1 MRLKTGFDAL
11 LGYLRHLTQAPLSK
25 ELYKTSLSDR
35 ILSTIND
42 AILVTNQDLKIV
54 EINPAFTRVTGYT
67 KEEILGRS
75 PSLLSSGRHDKEF
88 YDNMWHSINE
98 SGQWTGTIWNRKKN
112 GDIYP
117 EWLSISTMV
126 DSVGKTTHYLAT
138 FSDLSHQKSFQNQ
151 THLLAY
157 YDSLTG
163 LPNRVLFNDRLNL
176 SLSQARRE
184 MKTVALFFLDLDNF
198 KSINDSLGHAIG
210 DQVLRGVASRLGN
223 SLRES
228 DTVAR
233 LSGDEFCVILSGI
246 TSHSH
251 AIEMA
256 KKILGCFRH
265 PIMVGQRE
273 LYVGTSIGISLYPEH
288 GEDAETLLRHADSAM
303 YRAKETD
310 NNRYHIY
317 NASLISKRERK
328 VKLENDLCKALQED
342 QLKLAFHPQLDL
354 STGKITT
361 IETLVRWQHQNR
373 GEIPPN
379 QFIPLADETGLILQ
393 LGNWV
398 LDSACRQMAEWRKN
412 TDLDIRIAL
421 NVSEQQLSSGRFPDR
436 VARALQKSGLPS
448 EALELEIS
456 ESVLAKDHEDITKS
470 LYKIKELGVQIAID
484 DFGIGYSSLC
494 NIMHLSIN
502 KLKIDRSLIANLSSN
517 NCDKQL
523 VMTII
528 NLAHNLYLTVCAG
541 GVETREQLH
550 VLKRLGCDQAQGHL
564 FSEPITA
571 DKMAAVLQADTQK
584 HGHIELLQTSI
595 ADS

>member
-11 LGYLRHLTQAPLSK
+11 MGYLRRLAQVPLFK
-25 ELYKTSLSDR
+25 ERYETSLSDR

-54 EINPAFTRVTGYT
+54 EINPAFTQVTGYAR
-67 KEEILGRS
+67 EEILGRT

-98 SGQWTGTIWNRKKN
+98 SGQWKGTIWNRKKN

-117 EWLSISTMV
+117 EWLSISTLV

-138 FSDLSHQKSFQNQ
+138 FSDLTHQKSSQNQ

-163 LPNRVLFNDRLNL
+163 LPNRVLFKDRLNL
-176 SLSQARRE
+176 SLSQARRD

-210 DQVLRGVASRLGN
+210 DQVLQGVASRLSN

-246 TSHSH
+246 TSQSH
-251 AIEMA
+251 AIDMA
-256 KKILGCFRH
+256 KKILDCFKH

-288 GEDAETLLRHADSAM
+288 GKDAEILLRHADSAM
-303 YRAKETD
+303 YQAKETD
-310 NNRYHIY
+310 NKRYHIY
-317 NASLISKRERK
+317 NASLTSQRERK
-328 VKLENDLCKALQED
+328 VKLENDLCEALQEN
-342 QLKLAFHPQLDL
+342 QLKLAFHPQIDL
-354 STGKITT
+354 STGRITT
-361 IETLVRWQHQNR
+361 IETLVRWQHHNN
-373 GEIPPN
+373 GEIPPS

-393 LGNWV
+393 LGNWI

-412 TDLDIRIAL
+412 ADLDIRIAL
-421 NVSEQQLSSGRFPDR
+421 NVSEQQLCSGRFPDR

-456 ESVLAKDHEDITKS
+456 ESVLAKDCEEITKS
-470 LYKIKELGVQIAID
+470 LYMIKELGVQIAID
-484 DFGIGYSSLC
+484 DFGIGFSSLC

-502 KLKIDRSLIANLSSN
+502 KLKIDRSLIADLPNN
-517 NCDKQL
+517 NCDNQL
-523 VMTII
+523 VMAIV

-541 GVETREQLH
+541 GIETREQFQL
-550 VLKRLGCDQAQGHL
+550 LKRLGCDQAQGHL
-564 FSEPITA
+564 FSEPINA
-571 DKMAAVLQADTQK
+571 DKMAAILQSDTEK
-584 HGHIELLQTSI
+584 HGHIELLQISNTES
-595 ADS
+595 